1 MTPPNRLARQIQF
14 IVEIDKLKQIVRQSY
29 LTDASRLENS
39 VEHSWHLAMM
49 AWCWRNTPMNR
60 ILMRAGSSKWC

>member
-39 VEHSWHLAMM
+39 VNIPGTW
-49 AWCWRNTPMNR
+49 P
-60 ILMRAGSSKWC
+60 